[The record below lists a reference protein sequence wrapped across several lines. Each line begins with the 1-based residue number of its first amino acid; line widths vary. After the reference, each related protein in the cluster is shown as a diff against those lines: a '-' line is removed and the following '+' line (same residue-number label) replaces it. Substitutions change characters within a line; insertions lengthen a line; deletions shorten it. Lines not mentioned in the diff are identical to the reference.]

1 MTFRIKPFDSVEVT
15 SPGANSYAIPT
26 TTIPNF
32 TSPTSGPM
40 ILNVYN
46 TGAAILYIQSDGS
59 TNLGDGR
66 VILPGESAT
75 YGPVTADSFPQ
86 LRFDGVGGCWVSFDL
101 WGAGV

>member
-1 MTFRIKPFDSVEVT
+1 MTFRIRPFDSVEVT
-15 SPGANSYAIPT
+15 SPGANAYSIPT
-26 TTIPNF
+26 TTITGF
-32 TSPTSGPM
+32 TTPTSAPF
-40 ILNVYN
+40 IINVYN
-46 TGAAILYIQSDGS
+46 NGAATLYIQNAGS
-59 TNLGDGR
+59 AELADGR